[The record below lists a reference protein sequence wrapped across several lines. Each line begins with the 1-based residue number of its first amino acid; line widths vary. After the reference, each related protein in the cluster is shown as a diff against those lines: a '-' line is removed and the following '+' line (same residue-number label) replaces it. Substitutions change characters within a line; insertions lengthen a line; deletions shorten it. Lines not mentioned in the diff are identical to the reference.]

1 MTTKLTKEQINAI
14 VLEEVQ
20 KAIDEG
26 RIDEGI
32 WDSLKAAAAKLG
44 SLEKGGKILGRGK
57 RDTAAKAQAEK
68 SLDNIEQK
76 AGEAS
81 KALISKLRGEFV
93 KQGFPNQKNQFEFTD
108 GVFEMEAFYD
118 SIVKANK
125 EGKMPA
131 VVANEVIKDLRI
143 IVKRFLDYDLAD
155 IYKHFKENKEL
166 SEQDQEPLDQE
177 EGPIGTDKDSTTI
190 SGLKSNL
197 MPMILAAL
205 GGTSL
210 LADVFVK
217 SDMFKKLATKAVTSK
232 TPVKSLKSTIM
243 KLGPNDGEGMT
254 QMVARLSGDPLSPS
268 STMSDFF
275 KAAKKIG
282 ITPGNLESIGTS
294 LGADPGAYAGAA
306 KQAGTATLQQ
316 VFGQDATFFL
326 DKGSSAT
333 TSIVKTVTKTVA
345 KTAVKST
352 VVGKIGATV
361 GPFLAPLGIGLLAS
375 AAGVK
380 ALRVKGQ
387 KSSRAQML
395 NDLLQKLDL
404 VKDDTTPDQKQLTG
418 PTDSPPQLTQQ
429 DQLPAVID
437 TTTDLVSVSDPEV
450 PEEEKQEIV
459 QGLDLEKVEKALAL
473 AGVPDEKIQQI
484 LNNIRNRDTQSAA
497 ESVSDVKVDL
507 ENSASETLAKEAEDL
522 KLPTSGQFS
531 TLRTEFAEL
540 GLPRSLS
547 VFLSRTFAYETLT
560 KTPEEAGRAISEQ
573 EAEPATDKAL
583 SARGS
588 ELAKQIGKLEDESL
602 KRLAVRFVV
611 RSAYDFDRQGADEDD
626 EKINL
631 VKNVKTILASMN
643 KNASIASVIKAVLT
657 GNPDKLTADQISA
670 LRKAVARRSEEPV
683 LSETRR
689 RSSEE
694 RFNRLTRKLT
704 KKRIL

>member
-1 MTTKLTKEQINAI
+1 M
-14 VLEEVQ
+14 
-20 KAIDEG
+20 G
-26 RIDEGI
+26 
-32 WDSLKAAAAKLG
+32 
-44 SLEKGGKILGRGK
+44 
-57 RDTAAKAQAEK
+57 
-68 SLDNIEQK
+68 
-76 AGEAS
+76 
-81 KALISKLRGEFV
+81 
-93 KQGFPNQKNQFEFTD
+93 
-108 GVFEMEAFYD
+108 
-118 SIVKANK
+118 
-125 EGKMPA
+125 
-131 VVANEVIKDLRI
+131 
-143 IVKRFLDYDLAD
+143 
-155 IYKHFKENKEL
+155 
-166 SEQDQEPLDQE
+166 
-177 EGPIGTDKDSTTI
+177 
-190 SGLKSNL
+190 
-197 MPMILAAL
+197 
-205 GGTSL
+205 
-210 LADVFVK
+210 
-217 SDMFKKLATKAVTSK
+217 
-232 TPVKSLKSTIM
+232 
-243 KLGPNDGEGMT
+243 
-254 QMVARLSGDPLSPS
+254 
-268 STMSDFF
+268 DFF

-404 VKDDTTPDQKQLTG
+404 VKDDTTPDQKL
-418 PTDSPPQLTQQ
+418 LTQQ

-437 TTTDLVSVSDPEV
+437 TTTDLVAVSDPEV
-450 PEEEKQEIV
+450 PEEQKQEIV
-459 QGLDLEKVEKALAL
+459 QGLDLQKVETALAL
-473 AGVPDEKIQQI
+473 AGVSDEKIEQI
-484 LNNIRNRDTQSAA
+484 LNNVRNRDTQSAA
-497 ESVSDVKVDL
+497 DSVNDVKVDL
-507 ENSASETLAKEAEDL
+507 ENSASETLAKEAENL

-531 TLRTEFAEL
+531 TLNTEF
-540 GLPRSLS
+540 
-547 VFLSRTFAYETLT
+547 TETLT
-560 KTPEEAGRAISEQ
+560 KTPEEAGQAISEQ

-588 ELAKQIGKLEDESL
+588 QLAKQIGKLEDEAL

-611 RSAYDFDRQGADEDD
+611 RSAYDFDRQGADQED

-631 VKNVKTILASMN
+631 VKNVKTILGSMN
-643 KNASIASVIKAVLT
+643 KDAKIASVINAVLT
-657 GNPDKLTADQISA
+657 GNPDKLTADQIGA
-670 LRKAVARRSEEPV
+670 LRKAVAQRSEEAV

-689 RSSEE
+689 NASEE
-694 RFNRLTRKLT
+694 RFSRLTRKLT

>member
-1 MTTKLTKEQINAI
+1 MSTKLTKDQINAI
-14 VLEEVQ
+14 VSEEVQ
-20 KAIDEG
+20 KAIAEG
-26 RIDEGI
+26 RVDEGI

-44 SLEKGGKILGRGK
+44 SLEKGGKVFGRGE
-57 RDTAAKAQAEK
+57 RDTAAKAQTEK

-81 KALISKLRGEFV
+81 RALISKLRGEFV
-93 KQGFPNQKNQFEFTD
+93 KQGFPNQKNQFEFAD
-108 GVFEMEAFYD
+108 GVYEMEAFYD
-118 SIVKANK
+118 SILEANK
-125 EGKMPA
+125 DGKMPA

-155 IYKHFKENKEL
+155 IYKHFKESKDL
-166 SEQDQEPLDQE
+166 SEQ

-268 STMSDFF
+268 STMGDFF

-282 ITPGNLESIGTS
+282 ITPGNLESVGTS

-306 KQAGTATLQQ
+306 KKAGTATLQQ

-333 TSIVKTVTKTVA
+333 TSVVKTVTKTVA

-395 NDLLQKLDL
+395 NDLLQKLNL
-404 VKDDTTPDQKQLTG
+404 VKDETTPDQKL
-418 PTDSPPQLTQQ
+418 LTQQ

-437 TTTDLVSVSDPEV
+437 TTTDLVAVSDPEV

-459 QGLDLEKVEKALAL
+459 QGLDLQKVETALAL
-473 AGVPDEKIQQI
+473 AGVSDEKIQQI

-497 ESVSDVKVDL
+497 DSVSDVKVDL
-507 ENSASETLAKEAEDL
+507 ENSASEALAKEAENL
-522 KLPTSGQFS
+522 KLPTSNQFS
-531 TLRTEFAEL
+531 TLNTEFKEL

-547 VFLSRTFAYETLT
+547 AFLSRTFGYETLT
-560 KTPEEAGRAISEQ
+560 RTPEEAGRAISEQ
-573 EAEPATDKAL
+573 EAEPATGKAL
-583 SARGS
+583 ATRGRA
-588 ELAKQIGKLEDESL
+588 LAKQIGKLEDESL

-611 RSAYDFDRQGADEDD
+611 RSAYDFDRQGADQED

-631 VKNVKTILASMN
+631 VKNVKTILGSMN
-643 KNASIASVIKAVLT
+643 KDAKIASVINAVLT
-657 GNPDKLTADQISA
+657 GNPDKLTADQIGA
-670 LRKAVARRSEEPV
+670 LRKAVAQRSEEAV

-689 RSSEE
+689 NASEE
-694 RFNRLTRKLT
+694 RFSRLTRKLT

>member
-1 MTTKLTKEQINAI
+1 MSAKLTKQQINAI
-14 VLEEVQ
+14 VLDELQ
-20 KAIDEG
+20 KAIAEG
-26 RIDEGI
+26 QLDEGI

-44 SLEKGGKILGRGK
+44 SLEKGGKIIGRGE

-68 SLDNIEQK
+68 SLDNIEKK

-81 KALISKLRGEFV
+81 KALINKLRGEFV

-166 SEQDQEPLDQE
+166 SEQDQEPLGQE

-190 SGLKSNL
+190 SGLKSNV

-210 LADVFVK
+210 LADIFVK
-217 SDMFKKLATKAVTSK
+217 SDIFKSMATKAVTSK

-243 KLGPNDGEGMT
+243 NLGPNDGEGMT
-254 QMVARLSGDPLSPS
+254 QMISRLSGDSLSPN
-268 STMSDFF
+268 STMADFF
-275 KAAKKIG
+275 KAAKKVG
-282 ITPGNLESIGTS
+282 ITPANLESVGTS
-294 LGADPGAYAGAA
+294 LGADPGAYAAAA
-306 KQAGTATLQQ
+306 KKAGTATLQQ
-316 VFGQDATFFL
+316 VFGQDPTFFL
-326 DKGSSAT
+326 DKGTSVT
-333 TSIVKTVTKTVA
+333 TSVAKTVTKIVT

-352 VVGKIGATV
+352 IVGKIGATV

-404 VKDDTTPDQKQLTG
+404 VKDETTPDQKL
-418 PTDSPPQLTQQ
+418 LTQQ

-437 TTTDLVSVSDPEV
+437 TTTDLVAVSDPEV
-450 PEEEKQEIV
+450 PEEQKQEIV
-459 QGLDLEKVEKALAL
+459 QGLDLQKVETALAL
-473 AGVPDEKIQQI
+473 AGISDEKIEQI

-497 ESVSDVKVDL
+497 DSVNDVKVDL
-507 ENSASETLAKEAEDL
+507 ENSASETLAKEAENL

-531 TLRTEFAEL
+531 TLDTEFREL

-547 VFLSRTFAYETLT
+547 AFLSRTFAYETLT
-560 KTPEEAGRAISEQ
+560 KTPEQAGQAISEQ

-583 SARGS
+583 AARGRA
-588 ELAKQIGKLEDESL
+588 LAKQIGKLEDESL
-602 KRLAVRFVV
+602 KRLAIRFVV
-611 RSAYDFDRQGADEDD
+611 RSAYDFDRQGADQED

-631 VKNVKTILASMN
+631 VKNVKTILGSMN
-643 KNASIASVIKAVLT
+643 KDAKIASVINAVLT
-657 GNPDKLTADQISA
+657 GNPDKLTADQIGA
-670 LRKAVARRSEEPV
+670 LRKAVAQRSEEAV
-683 LSETRR
+683 LSEAR
-689 RSSEE
+689 RSASEE
-694 RFNRLTRKLT
+694 RFSRLTRKLT